1 MQDFFNNF
9 FDRPYRTLQY
19 PAKNYAKSIEVNN
32 DSYTLMIRK
41 FMKGVA
47 TQMIDIVVKE
57 HNIPEEEAL
66 DFIEYMISCT
76 DKRKNEIE
84 EIVEKCYKE
93 GNSKL
98 ECARILLDKYYKITK
113 INVYKDKSEHEE
125 ITGVNESIRD
135 FLKPKSEEDIEKEL
149 EKLSPTEKLF
159 KGCKYNLVWLVK
171 QALDSDLEL
180 SKGRNDDDSRLHDA
194 IDAVCMNGNI
204 DILKLFL
211 KDNRFDPTH
220 HDNSPI
226 FIAFADGN
234 KEIVKILLNDDR
246 VKKLLPKDELY
257 KYTKYIEGLDES
269 VKDYLKP
276 KSEEEIIKSL
286 EKTEPYD
293 LLYISIIKGY
303 LPGIKM
309 SIDKGVDLEDFDAL
323 EMAVSENKIEIVKY
337 LINIGV
343 NIPEDI
349 STMLQ
354 IAYEYDNIQL
364 MDYLIKIYLDK
375 YHNIKKL
382 IKYAEN
388 NDYDDLRWNYLNKF
402 DKVIESVQTEVQK
415 PNASLSLFI
424 NFITKLKDLN
434 VKFIFNTKLISGL
447 SNSLN
452 TQGYNFYI
460 ETKPINN
467 KEIEFEFKYSRIL
480 SSILKSFDMFKNI
493 TNDISFYIGIDKNNF
508 LNFGYII
515 NNQKIKIGFLKY
527 RTQDIQKLSDMIECT
542 DKEIN
547 FKILSQKFLST
558 LSIIQYYKG
567 IFNQYLHNY
576 DGDIEVYTSIID
588 NKFAVIIESINSDVI
603 NKKYLSSIVDNNVF
617 YVLPVQYESE
627 ISTTKINNKLYYYFT
642 IKK

>member
-98 ECARILLDKYYKITK
+98 ECAKILLDKYYKITK
-113 INVYKDKSEHEE
+113 INVYNDKSEHEE
-125 ITGVNESIRD
+125 ITTV
-135 FLKPKSEEDIEKEL
+135 SEGI
-149 EKLSPTEKLF
+149 
-159 KGCKYNLVWLVK
+159 
-171 QALDSDLEL
+171 
-180 SKGRNDDDSRLHDA
+180 
-194 IDAVCMNGNI
+194 
-204 DILKLFL
+204 
-211 KDNRFDPTH
+211 
-220 HDNSPI
+220 
-226 FIAFADGN
+226 
-234 KEIVKILLNDDR
+234 
-246 VKKLLPKDELY
+246 
-257 KYTKYIEGLDES
+257 
-269 VKDYLKP
+269 KDYLKP

-286 EKTEPYD
+286 EKTDSYD
-293 LLYISIIKGY
+293 LLYKSIVKGY

-309 SIDKGVDLEDFDAL
+309 AIDKGVDLEDFDAL

-382 IKYAEN
+382 IKYAED